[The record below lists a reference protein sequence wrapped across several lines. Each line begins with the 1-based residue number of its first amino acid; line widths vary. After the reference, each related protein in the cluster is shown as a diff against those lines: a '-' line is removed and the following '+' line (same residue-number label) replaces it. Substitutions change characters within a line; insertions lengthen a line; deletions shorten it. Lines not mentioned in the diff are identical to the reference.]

1 MEDGVQP
8 VLDLWVAP
16 SPDSG
21 FVSQDVAIKG
31 RPALLE
37 LLVDLTEESS
47 ALPEILSSQTG
58 AVDLVPVLP
67 HPPHG
72 QPDLVDEL
80 GSPGV
85 PSVSTASVGVVDLLM
100 GTQRGVILPMR
111 KFSQPNLSWSL
122 MASQR
127 ALGPSSGGGSS
138 ELCQWVRR
146 AAACLKQLGACC
158 GFDHATQ

>member
-1 MEDGVQP
+1 M
-8 VLDLWVAP
+8 
-16 SPDSG
+16 
-21 FVSQDVAIKG
+21 SQDVAIKG

-85 PSVSTASVGVVDLLM
+85 PSSSASNVGAVDLFM
-100 GTQRGVILPMR
+100 GSQSRGDSAHEEVFP
-111 KFSQPNLSWSL
+111 SQSVLELDGLLKSPGALNGWGGVTAVPVLSWMSIRASHCSGHLAPASSSL
-122 MASQR
+122 W
-127 ALGPSSGGGSS
+127 L
-138 ELCQWVRR
+138 
-146 AAACLKQLGACC
+146 
-158 GFDHATQ
+158 